1 MSTPATKGH
10 AMQRRTVLLAAVA
23 AATHNGAHAQQP
35 WPGKP
40 IRLIVGY
47 APGGSA
53 DIAARLIAD
62 KLRAELGQPVVV
74 ENKTGAGGNIGTEA
88 VVRAAPDGHTLLLA
102 AAAQIVI
109 NPSLYKGMSF
119 DPLKELAPV
128 TRLQTEHNL
137 MVLGAQVPAKD
148 LQAFIAYAKAHPQ
161 GVTFAS
167 PGAGSPSH
175 LAGALL
181 NQMAGLTMQHVP
193 YKGSALALNDLLAGH
208 VSMTI
213 DNMPALLPQ
222 VRSGRLR
229 AIAVASTRRAA
240 AAPDIPT
247 MQEAGLAGYDV
258 SAWKG
263 LMAPAAT
270 PAAIIGRL
278 HAAAVRALADPDIRS
293 RMVAMGA
300 EPVGDRPEH
309 FGQTLRAESAR
320 WAALVKSTGATL
332 E

>member
-1 MSTPATKGH
+1 
-10 AMQRRTVLLAAVA
+10 
-23 AATHNGAHAQQP
+23 
-35 WPGKP
+35 
-40 IRLIVGY
+40 
-47 APGGSA
+47 
-53 DIAARLIAD
+53 
-62 KLRAELGQPVVV
+62 VVV

-193 YKGSALALNDLLAGH
+193 YKGSVEIVPAILAGSVH
-208 VSMTI
+208 FAFPI
-213 DNMPALLPQ
+213 
-222 VRSGRLR
+222 
-229 AIAVASTRRAA
+229 ASTAA
-240 AAPDIPT
+240 AHV
-247 MQEAGLAGYDV
+247 QSG
-258 SAWKG
+258 K
-263 LMAPAAT
+263 
-270 PAAIIGRL
+270 
-278 HAAAVRALADPDIRS
+278 VRALAVTGAKRLAAFPLVPTLLELLGASDLVLDAWFGLWAPAGTPVAIVHTVFKALHQAFEDPALRKEIEDTGTVVGLS
-293 RMVAMGA
+293 ASPQEFTGFMQA
-300 EPVGDRPEH
+300 E
-309 FGQTLRAESAR
+309 
-320 WAALVKSTGATL
+320 AAKFERLVKAAQAGMQR
-332 E
+332 